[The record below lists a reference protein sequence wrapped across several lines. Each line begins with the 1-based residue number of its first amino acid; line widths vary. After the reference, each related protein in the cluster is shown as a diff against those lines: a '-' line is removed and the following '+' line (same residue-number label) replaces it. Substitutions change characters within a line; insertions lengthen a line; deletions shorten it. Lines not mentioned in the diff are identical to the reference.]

1 MVEEQL
7 LDICLKVTGSFE
19 GGSPRYDALTGDSD
33 GQGISAGI
41 LQWNLGQ
48 GTLQELVRRI
58 GTAMGWDKAK
68 VIIPMGDLQA
78 LSRMA
83 PHSAVAYAHEHYL
96 SSLDYRRIRPA
107 AVAAWKAFLISP
119 ESIAAQ
125 QQYAVQTVLAS
136 AHHLANKF
144 VPEAANRTRVIAFFF
159 DLVTQQGSMRTVQPL
174 EGPASSGPVLFYA
187 AGQNLACTNK
197 WRAVV
202 ATDELA
208 KKLLYYAFE
217 RGRLGN
223 PAYMWDSV
231 SRRGTIATRVGIVH
245 QTPIDLTALLD

>member
-1 MVEEQL
+1 MEEEQL
-7 LDICLKVTGSFE
+7 LDICLKVTGTFE
-19 GGSPRYDALTGDSD
+19 GGTPRYEALTGDSD

-48 GTLQELVRRI
+48 GTLQELVGRI
-58 GTAMGWDKAK
+58 GTAMGWNKAK
-68 VIIPMGDLQA
+68 AIIPMGDLQA
-78 LSRMA
+78 LSKM
-83 PHSAVAYAHEHYL
+83 PPQSAIAYAHEHYL

-107 AVAAWKAFLISP
+107 AVAAWKLFLSSP
-119 ESIAAQ
+119 ESVAAQ
-125 QQYAVQTVLAS
+125 RHYAVETVLTS

-159 DLVTQQGSMRTVQPL
+159 DLVTQQGSMRTVTPL

-187 AGQNLACTNK
+187 ATKNLACTNK

-217 RGRLGN
+217 RGKLGN
-223 PAYMWDSV
+223 PAYMWDTV
-231 SRRGTIATRVGIVH
+231 SRRGSIGARVGIVH
-245 QTPIDLTALLD
+245 ETPIDLTKVLD